1 LSALACSWAAA
12 VSSCTRASRAV
23 RRPAAWWAL
32 DLVRPRLVAGQLAAP
47 PDLGKVVANLGA

>member
-1 LSALACSWAAA
+1 
-12 VSSCTRASRAV
+12 V